1 MNVGQSD
8 VLMSRLCVFVC
19 ACVCVCVCVD
29 GRVGGGQETLR
40 VQEREGKEDT
50 VGQMENTR
58 G

>member
-1 MNVGQSD
+1 M
-8 VLMSRLCVFVC
+8 CVHVCTHIC
-19 ACVCVCVCVD
+19 ACVRVCVCVD

-40 VQEREGKEDT
+40 VQEREGKEDM

>member
-1 MNVGQSD
+1 M
-8 VLMSRLCVFVC
+8 CVHIYVHVF
-19 ACVCVCVCVD
+19 VCVCVCVD

-40 VQEREGKEDT
+40 VQEREGKEDM

>member
-1 MNVGQSD
+1 MFRS
-8 VLMSRLCVFVC
+8 VC
-19 ACVCVCVCVD
+19 ACVYTYMCMCLCVCVCVD

>member
-1 MNVGQSD
+1 M
-8 VLMSRLCVFVC
+8 CVHIYVHVF
-19 ACVCVCVCVD
+19 VCVCVD